1 MKSIFSV
8 LAIIVSTFVFSQ
20 KINWLSLDEAT
31 KESKINPSKPILLNL
46 YTDWCGFCKKLDK
59 ETFVNPAVIEYVNQN
74 YIPIK
79 FNAEQKDMVT
89 FLGVN
94 YSFIGQA
101 RANFLAYVLT
111 QGRLSYPATI
121 VLNNS
126 GEAQKIIYGYRSPAD
141 FNQDIK
147 I

>member
-1 MKSIFSV
+1 MKRIFSV
-8 LAIIVSTFVFSQ
+8 FIIIISSFVFSQ
-20 KINWLSLDEAT
+20 QINWLPLDEAT
-31 KESKINPSKPILLNL
+31 QASKVNPSKPILVNL
-46 YTDWCGFCKKLDK
+46 YTSWCGYCKKMDK
-59 ETFVNPAVIEYVNQN
+59 ETFVDSTVTEYINQN
-74 YIPIK
+74 YIPVK
-79 FNAEQKDMVT
+79 FNAEDKNMVT